1 MTYTTR
7 YNTVYTNLKQTRN
20 LKETTVTVY
29 SAIINTQGN
38 QATKHA

>member
-7 YNTVYTNLKQTRN
+7 YNTVYTNLKQTR
-20 LKETTVTVY
+20 KETTVTVY